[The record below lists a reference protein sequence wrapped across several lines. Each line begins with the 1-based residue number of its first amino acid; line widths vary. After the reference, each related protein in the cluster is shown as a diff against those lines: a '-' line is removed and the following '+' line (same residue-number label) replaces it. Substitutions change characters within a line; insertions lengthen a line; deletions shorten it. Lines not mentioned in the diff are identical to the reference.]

1 MKNFE
6 FYLPTRVFFGK
17 KALRAAEKELPRLGK
32 KALFVFGRSSIFR
45 TGLYDR
51 IKELFKKTGIES
63 VDFGGIKSNPLFSK
77 AMEGIELAIKEKVD
91 FILAVGGGSV
101 IDTAKAIACGV
112 YHKDELWSFYERKG
126 FPQKALPVAAIP
138 TIAGSGSEL
147 DNVSVLT
154 HDETRLKIS
163 MKSPLIFPKVS
174 FLNPE
179 FTLSVPP
186 DYTAYGIVDAFSHFF
201 EVFVSCENKS
211 PCITREI
218 LATLMKS
225 LVYWSKILMKDF
237 YNYEARANVMWIS
250 SLGLTDFVRAGL
262 GRYLFV
268 MHAIEHSLSGM
279 YDLPHGLGLAI
290 VMCGWMKK
298 YSNSPALK
306 EFFEKVFEI
315 QAPSQK
321 EVFEKGFQAFKE
333 WIESTLKVPTTLRA
347 VQIREEEIP
356 QLAEKAFEI
365 FKIWGAD
372 KYYSLE
378 DVEDILKEALED

>member
-6 FYLPTRVFFGK
+6 FYLPTKVFFGK
-17 KALRAAEKELPRLGK
+17 KALKAAERELPNLGRK
-32 KALFVFGRSSIFR
+32 VLFVFGRSSIFR
-45 TGLYDR
+45 TGLYNR
-51 IKELFKKTGIES
+51 IKELLERAGIES

-77 AMEGIELAIKEKVD
+77 VKEGIELAKKEGVE

-101 IDTAKAIACGV
+101 IDSAKAIACGV
-112 YHKDELWSFYERKG
+112 YHPEELWSFYERKA
-126 FPQKALPVAAIP
+126 FPKKALPIAAIP

-179 FTLSVPP
+179 LTLSVPP

-201 EVFVSCENKS
+201 EVFVSSENKS
-211 PCITREI
+211 PCITREV

-225 LVYWSKILMKDF
+225 LIYWSKILMKDF
-237 YNYEARANVMWIS
+237 YNYEARANIMWIS
-250 SLGLTDFVRAGL
+250 SLGLTDFVRAGV

-268 MHAIEHSLSGM
+268 MHAIEHSLSGI

-290 VMCGWMKK
+290 VMCGWMKR
-298 YSNSPALK
+298 YNNSPALK

-315 QAPSQK
+315 KASNQK
-321 EVFEKGFQAFKE
+321 EIFEEGFKAFKE
-333 WIESTLKVPTTLRA
+333 WLEVILKVPTSLRA

-356 QLAEKAFEI
+356 ELADKAFQI

-372 KYYSLE
+372 KYYTLE
-378 DVEDILKEALED
+378 DVKAILREALN